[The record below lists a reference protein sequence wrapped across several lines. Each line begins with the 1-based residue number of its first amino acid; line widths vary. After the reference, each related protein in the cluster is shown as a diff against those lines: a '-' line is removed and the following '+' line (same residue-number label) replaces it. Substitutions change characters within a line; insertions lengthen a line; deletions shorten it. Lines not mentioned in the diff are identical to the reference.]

1 MQPAAPRLLS
11 GVPGATLP
19 PAQQASIAATARQ
32 FEAMAIGQLLQ
43 PMFDTVDTGKGL
55 FGGGAGEDAWKPMLV
70 NELAKQITRAGG
82 LGLAQPIMQQ
92 MLRLQETRGCPH
104 RTPL

>member
-1 MQPAAPRLLS
+1 MAPASPQILTAPAGSSLS
-11 GVPGATLP
+11 PEVRAKV
-19 PAQQASIAATARQ
+19 AASARQ

-55 FGGGAGEDAWKPMLV
+55 FGGGNGEDAWKPMLV
-70 NELAKQITRAGG
+70 SELAKQIANAGG

-92 MLRLQETRGCPH
+92 MLRLQEAH
-104 RTPL
+104 